1 MYGFVVIGGGSV
13 GLSTARA
20 LLDHYPGA
28 AVLVLEQEPDWGAR
42 YQTGHNSGV
51 IHSGVYYKPGI
62 LKARFS
68 KEGARRLMEFC
79 QEHGDRRL
87 RRCRRN
93 LREDGRRKRRRVVHR
108 RKDFTGISETGD
120 EVELRT
126 AKSFQ
131 AQSLINCAGL
141 YGDRVA
147 VLGGAEAG
155 SRMKHP

>member
-28 AVLVLEQEPDWGAR
+28 AVLVLEQEPDWAR
-42 YQTGHNSGV
+42 HQTDHNSGV

-126 AKSFQ
+126 AGKSFQ
-131 AQSLINCAGL
+131 AQALIGCAGL

-147 VLGGAEAG
+147 VLGGVEAG
-155 SRMKHP
+155 HRMKHP

>member
-13 GLSTARA
+13 GLSTAQA

-28 AVLVLEQEPDWGAR
+28 AVLVLEQEPDLAR
-42 YQTGHNSGV
+42 YQTDHN
-51 IHSGVYYKPGI
+51 SGVYYKPGI

-126 AKSFQ
+126 AGKSFQ
-131 AQSLINCAGL
+131 AQALIGCAGL
-141 YGDRVA
+141 YRERIA
-147 VLGGAEAG
+147 VLGGVEARN
-155 SRMKHP
+155 RMKHP

>member
-1 MYGFVVIGGGSV
+1 MYDFAVIGGGSV
-13 GLSTARA
+13 GVSSARA
-20 LLDHYPGA
+20 FLGRYPGA
-28 AVLVLEQEPDWGAR
+28 SVVVLDKESGWAHHQSGD
-42 YQTGHNSGV
+42 NSGV

-87 RRCRRN
+87 RRCRRH
-93 LREDGRRKRRRVVHR
+93 LRENGRRKRRRVVHR

-126 AKSFQ
+126 AGKSFR
-131 AQSLINCAGL
+131 ARALISCAGL
-141 YGDRVA
+141 YSDRVA
-147 VLGGAEAG
+147 ALGGLEADN
-155 SRMKHP
+155 RMKHP

>member
-13 GLSTARA
+13 GLSNARA

-28 AVLVLEQEPDWGAR
+28 AVVVLEQESDWAR
-42 YQTGHNSGV
+42 HQTDHNSGV

-93 LREDGRRKRRRVVHR
+93 LREDGRGKRRRVVHR

-126 AKSFQ
+126 AGKSFQ
-131 AQSLINCAGL
+131 AQALIGCAGL
-141 YGDRVA
+141 YRERVA
-147 VLGGAEAG
+147 VLGGVKAG
-155 SRMKHP
+155 NRMKHP